1 MDLKKYQPI
10 IEVLVVSFLLYLA
23 HKVVFFFHEK
33 NPNFQNF
40 HFSIETMYGFFL
52 FCSLIIVSVLILVKE
67 KNIDHVGYTFLLITF
82 IKMGIS
88 YMVLLPILRSESV
101 NIETEKTNFFIVF
114 ALFLTV
120 ETIIT
125 IRLLNKKP

>member
-1 MDLKKYQPI
+1 MDLKKCRPI

-23 HKVVFFFHEK
+23 HKLVFFFHKK
-33 NPNFQNF
+33 NQNFQNF
-40 HFSIETMYGFFL
+40 HFSIETIYGFFL
-52 FCSLIIVSVLILVKE
+52 ICSLIIVFILILVKG
-67 KNIDHVGYTFLLITF
+67 KNIDNVGYTFLLITF

-88 YMVLLPILRSESV
+88 YIVLLPILHSENV
-101 NIETEKTNFFIVF
+101 TIGAEKTNFFIVF

-125 IRLLNKKP
+125 IKLLNKHP